1 MKKWQSSKKCISKK
15 LESNYKKKLKR
26 KKDIQT
32 KDLNNKKNVDKKR
45 KINNRRKNKKIKESS
60 KRRFFPSQSFKNKEN
75 QTNLSIQQNR
85 ENERINLRNK
95 LAKLTNRDRKNSN
108 VKV

>member
-1 MKKWQSSKKCISKK
+1 MKKRQRSKKCICKK
-15 LESNYKKKLKR
+15 LESNYKKKRKR
-26 KKDIQT
+26 KKDIQK
-32 KDLNNKKNVDKKR
+32 KDLNNKKSADKKR

-75 QTNLSIQQNR
+75 QANLSIQLKR

-95 LAKLTNRDRKNSN
+95 LATLTNRDRKNTN